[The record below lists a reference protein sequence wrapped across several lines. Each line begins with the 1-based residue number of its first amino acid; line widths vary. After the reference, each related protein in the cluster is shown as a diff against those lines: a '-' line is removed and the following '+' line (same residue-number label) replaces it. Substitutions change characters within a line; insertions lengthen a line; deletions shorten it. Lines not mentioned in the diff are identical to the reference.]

1 MRSQVE
7 SYLQKQMVEEA
18 LILAETI
25 AAVEQGKNN
34 PDAMAKAEEV
44 RLGKRAILVLLLFV
58 SIFCKCL
65 CYELQETLIIIENRS
80 TSFMANKI

>member
-58 SIFCKCL
+58 LHFRQ
-65 CYELQETLIIIENRS
+65 Y
-80 TSFMANKI
+80 FANVSAMSYKKHL

>member
-34 PDAMAKAEEV
+34 PDAVAKAEEV
-44 RLGKRAILVLLLFV
+44 RLGKRAILYFYCLSYIQ
-58 SIFCKCL
+58 SISYKCL
-65 CYELQETLIIIENRS
+65 CYELQETHLFYGVV
-80 TSFMANKI
+80 T